1 MYGARVSIN
10 GMLDQG
16 YGAVYNM
23 EGMGSNGRIQEG
35 MTIYGPIKAAVHY
48 FNLALASETN
58 SRPVLVGSISPGMLA
73 TDLLIDQFKEDP
85 DMWQRSK
92 RVLSIIMDEV
102 GTVPPWLAPRIL
114 LNEKHGARIAWLTRR
129 RLAGRFL
136 LAPFLCRPALGELED
151 YQ

>member
-1 MYGARVSIN
+1 
-10 GMLDQG
+10 MLDQG

-35 MTIYGPIKAAVHY
+35 MTICGTSKATVHE
-48 FNLALASETN
+48 ALVSETE
-58 SRPVLVGSISPGMLA
+58 STPVLVGSISPGMMV
-73 TDLLIDQFKEDP
+73 TDLVIDQFKEDP

-129 RLAGRFL
+129 RLPGRFL